1 MKLRMPWGNI
11 DQSGTTAG
19 SKRAEGSAR
28 TSHSAATAAIMN
40 RQIRSLLPGQTIR
53 GEVISRNGSDVQ
65 IKLADDMVLQAKID
79 QNMNLEVGKSMT
91 FEVRNNGSA
100 LTLSPLFENMSADV
114 NVLKAL
120 DMAGIPVNETSVA
133 MTSRMMEAGLS
144 VDRNSLQQVYR
155 EIVSF
160 PQAEVSDVVNLHKL
174 GLPVNEA
181 NINQMISYRNLT
193 HQLLDGM
200 ETVLGA
206 LPDALEGMAEEGN
219 LQGLVGVYQELFDLI
234 QEGAGEAPDLSQE
247 ILTQDSID
255 TQQTGEGLGSERVAV
270 LPDEAAVASA
280 HVGSTPEAAAEVL
293 LEGFGTV
300 GGNGGEVIPMQGLDA
315 ALQGADAAL
324 QRADTAFREE
334 AQAGEAATVST
345 TTAFSSEAVGSGDAL
360 SAASRQVLSEQLLN
374 VLSGLPIDSEEAEHL
389 AVQLRQFGQ
398 GSLSAEELFAVA
410 GRMLQAARTAESGV
424 QNLHRIFAGEEFKS
438 ILTESLKSLWL
449 IRPEEL
455 EEPGKVEDLYRR
467 IDRQLRGLTQA
478 LETGGQAESTAYRAA
493 SSMTQ
498 NIDFLNQLN
507 QMYTYIQLPLRLG
520 QDEAHGDLYVYANK
534 KSLAEKDGKISA
546 LLHLDMEHLG
556 PVDVYVTM
564 EMSKVN
570 TRFYVQDDE
579 MLDFLEAHMHI
590 LTERLAKR
598 GYDCSFSMTA
608 REKNASLNSGILPI
622 LEQEKG
628 MLVTQYAFDVRT

>member
-11 DQSGTTAG
+11 DQSGMTAG
-19 SKRAEGSAR
+19 SKRADGSAR
-28 TSHSAATAAIMN
+28 TSHSAAVAALN
-40 RQIRSLLPGQTIR
+40 RQIRSLVPGQTIR

-65 IKLADDMVLQAKID
+65 IKVADDMVLQAKID
-79 QNMNLEVGKSMT
+79 QNMNLEVGKNMT

-100 LTLSPLFENMSADV
+100 LTLSPLFENMSADQ

-120 DMAGIPVNETSVA
+120 DMAGLPVNEASVA

-160 PQAEVSDVVNLHKL
+160 PQAEVSDIVNLHKL

-181 NINQMISYRNLT
+181 NVEQMIAYRNLT

-200 ETVLGA
+200 DTVLGA
-206 LPDALEGMAEEGN
+206 LPDALEGMAAEGN
-219 LQGLVGVYQELFDLI
+219 LQGLAGLYQELFDLV
-234 QEGAGEAPDLSQE
+234 QEGAGETPDLSQE
-247 ILTQDSID
+247 MLAQEAIDSQLAD
-255 TQQTGEGLGSERVAV
+255 ESFGLDGSTVVEDAVA
-270 LPDEAAVASA
+270 EASA
-280 HVGSTPEAAAEVL
+280 HVGSTPEAAAEIL
-293 LEGFGTV
+293 LEGFGAA
-300 GGNGGEVIPMQGLDA
+300 GGNGGEASSLQEVDA
-315 ALQGADAAL
+315 VLQAGALAEGTAAVADASSSIA
-324 QRADTAFREE
+324 
-334 AQAGEAATVST
+334 
-345 TTAFSSEAVGSGDAL
+345 AFSTEATEGGEVI

-374 VLSGLPIDSEEAEHL
+374 VLSDLPMGAEEAEHI
-389 AVQLRQFGQ
+389 AMQLRQFGQ
-398 GSLSAEELFAVA
+398 GSLSAEELFAAA
-410 GRMLQAARTAESGV
+410 GRMLQAARTADGGV
-424 QNLHRIFAGEEFKS
+424 QNLHRIFAGGEFKTL
-438 ILTESLKSLWL
+438 LTESLKSLWL
-449 IRPEEL
+449 IQPEEL

-467 IDRQLRGLTQA
+467 MDRQLKSLTQA
-478 LETGGQAESTAYRAA
+478 LENGGQAESAAYRAA
-493 SSMTQ
+493 STMTQ

-507 QMYTYIQLPLRLG
+507 QMYTYIQLPLHLSQG
-520 QDEAHGDLYVYANK
+520 EAHGDLYVYANK
-534 KSLAEKDGKISA
+534 KSLADKNGKISA

-570 TRFYVQDDE
+570 TKFYVKDDE
-579 MLDFLEAHMHI
+579 MLDFLAAHMHI

-598 GYDCSFSMTA
+598 GYDCGVSLTA
-608 REKNASLNSGILPI
+608 RDKKAPLNSGILPI

>member
-19 SKRAEGSAR
+19 SKRADGSAR
-28 TSHSAATAAIMN
+28 TSHSAAVAALN
-40 RQIRSLLPGQTIR
+40 RQIRSLVPGQTIR

-65 IKLADDMVLQAKID
+65 IKVADDMVLQAKID
-79 QNMNLEVGKSMT
+79 QNMNLEVGKNMT

-100 LTLSPLFENMSADV
+100 LTLSPLFENMSADQ

-120 DMAGIPVNETSVA
+120 DMAGLPVNEASVA

-160 PQAEVSDVVNLHKL
+160 PQAEVSDIVNLHKL

-181 NINQMISYRNLT
+181 NVEQMIAYRNLT

-200 ETVLGA
+200 DTVLGA

-219 LQGLVGVYQELFDLI
+219 LQGLVGLYQELFDLV
-234 QEGAGEAPDLSQE
+234 QEGAGETPDLSQE
-247 ILTQDSID
+247 MLAQEAIDS
-255 TQQTGEGLGSERVAV
+255 QQADESFGLDGSTVIG
-270 LPDEAAVASA
+270 DAVAEASV
-280 HVGSTPEAAAEVL
+280 HVGSTPETAAEIL
-293 LEGFGTV
+293 LEGFGAA
-300 GGNGGEVIPMQGLDA
+300 GGNGGEASSLQGVDA
-315 ALQGADAAL
+315 ALQAGALAEGTAAVADASSSIA
-324 QRADTAFREE
+324 ASSTE
-334 AQAGEAATVST
+334 ATEGGEVI
-345 TTAFSSEAVGSGDAL
+345 

-374 VLSGLPIDSEEAEHL
+374 VLSDLPMGAEEAEHI
-389 AVQLRQFGQ
+389 AMQLRQFGQ
-398 GSLSAEELFAVA
+398 GSLSAEELFAAA
-410 GRMLQAARTAESGV
+410 GRMLQAARTADGGV
-424 QNLHRIFAGEEFKS
+424 QNLHRIFAGGEFKTL
-438 ILTESLKSLWL
+438 LTESLKSLWL
-449 IRPEEL
+449 IQPEEL
-455 EEPGKVEDLYRR
+455 EEPGKLEDLYRR
-467 IDRQLRGLTQA
+467 MDRQLKSLTQA
-478 LETGGQAESTAYRAA
+478 LENGGQAESAAYRAA
-493 SSMTQ
+493 STMTQ

-507 QMYTYIQLPLRLG
+507 QMYTYIQLPLHLSQG
-520 QDEAHGDLYVYANK
+520 EAHGDLYVYANK
-534 KSLAEKDGKISA
+534 KSLADKNGKISA

-570 TRFYVQDDE
+570 TKFYVKDDE
-579 MLDFLEAHMHI
+579 MLDFLAAHMHI

-598 GYDCSFSMTA
+598 GYDCGVSLTA
-608 REKNASLNSGILPI
+608 RDKKTPLNSGILPI

>member
-19 SKRAEGSAR
+19 SKRADGSAR
-28 TSHSAATAAIMN
+28 TSHSAAMAALN
-40 RQIRSLLPGQTIR
+40 RQIRSLVPGQTIR

-65 IKLADDMVLQAKID
+65 IKVADDMVLQAKID

-100 LTLSPLFENMSADV
+100 LTLSPLFENMSADQ

-120 DMAGIPVNETSVA
+120 DMAGLPVNEASVA

-160 PQAEVSDVVNLHKL
+160 PQAEVSDIVNLHKL

-181 NINQMISYRNLT
+181 NVEQMIAYRNLT

-200 ETVLGA
+200 DTVLGA

-219 LQGLVGVYQELFDLI
+219 LQGLAGLYQELFDLI
-234 QEGAGEAPDLSQE
+234 QEGAGETPDLSQE
-247 ILTQDSID
+247 MLTQEAIES
-255 TQQTGEGLGSERVAV
+255 QQE
-270 LPDEAAVASA
+270 EAGVVPEEKAALQDAIAEASA
-280 HVGSTPEAAAEVL
+280 HVGSTPEAAAEML
-293 LEGFGTV
+293 LEGFETAGD
-300 GGNGGEVIPMQGLDA
+300 GGGAVIAGQGLDM
-315 ALQGADAAL
+315 ALQAASK
-324 QRADTAFREE
+324 
-334 AQAGEAATVST
+334 AGEGTEASSAGASSMPDSST
-345 TTAFSSEAVGSGDAL
+345 NISSSEAAGSGEAI

-374 VLSGLPIDSEEAEHL
+374 VLSDLPMRPEEAEHI
-389 AVQLRQFGQ
+389 AMQLRQFGQ
-398 GSLSAEELFAVA
+398 GNLSAEDFFAAA
-410 GRMLQAARTAESGV
+410 GRMLQAARTAEGGI
-424 QNLHRIFAGEEFKS
+424 QNLHRIFAGGEFKTL
-438 ILTESLKSLWL
+438 LTESLKSLWL
-449 IRPEEL
+449 IQPEEL

-467 IDRQLRGLTQA
+467 MDRQLKSLTQA
-478 LETGGQAESTAYRAA
+478 LENGGQAESAAYRAA
-493 SSMTQ
+493 STMTQ

-507 QMYTYIQLPLRLG
+507 QMYTYIQLPLHLSQG
-520 QDEAHGDLYVYANK
+520 EAHGDLYVYANK
-534 KSLAEKDGKISA
+534 KSLADKNGKISA

-570 TRFYVQDDE
+570 TKFYVKDDE
-579 MLDFLEAHMHI
+579 MLDFLEARMHI

-598 GYDCSFSMTA
+598 GYDCNVSMTA
-608 REKNASLNSGILPI
+608 RDKKAPLNSGILPI

>member
-11 DQSGTTAG
+11 DQSGMTAG
-19 SKRAEGSAR
+19 SKRADGSAR
-28 TSHSAATAAIMN
+28 TSHSAAVAALN
-40 RQIRSLLPGQTIR
+40 RQIRSLVPGQTIR

-65 IKLADDMVLQAKID
+65 IKVADDMVLQAKID
-79 QNMNLEVGKSMT
+79 QNMNLEVGKNMT

-100 LTLSPLFENMSADV
+100 LTLSPLFENMSADQ

-120 DMAGIPVNETSVA
+120 DMAGLPVNEASVA

-160 PQAEVSDVVNLHKL
+160 PQAEVSDIVNLHKL

-181 NINQMISYRNLT
+181 NVEQMIAYRNLT

-200 ETVLGA
+200 DTVLGA
-206 LPDALEGMAEEGN
+206 LPDALEGMAAEGN
-219 LQGLVGVYQELFDLI
+219 LQGLAGLYQELFDLV
-234 QEGAGEAPDLSQE
+234 QEGAGETPDLSQE
-247 ILTQDSID
+247 MLAQEAIDSQLAD
-255 TQQTGEGLGSERVAV
+255 ESFGLDGSTVVEDAVA
-270 LPDEAAVASA
+270 EASA
-280 HVGSTPEAAAEVL
+280 HVGSTPEAAAEIL
-293 LEGFGTV
+293 LEGFGAA
-300 GGNGGEVIPMQGLDA
+300 GGNGGEASSLQEVDA
-315 ALQGADAAL
+315 VLQAGALAEGTAAVADASSSIA
-324 QRADTAFREE
+324 ASSTE
-334 AQAGEAATVST
+334 ATEGGEVI
-345 TTAFSSEAVGSGDAL
+345 

-374 VLSGLPIDSEEAEHL
+374 VLSDLPMGAEEAEHI
-389 AVQLRQFGQ
+389 AMQLRQFGQ
-398 GSLSAEELFAVA
+398 GSLSAEELFAAA
-410 GRMLQAARTAESGV
+410 GRMLQAARTADGGV
-424 QNLHRIFAGEEFKS
+424 QNLHRIFAGGEFKTL
-438 ILTESLKSLWL
+438 LTESLKSLWL
-449 IRPEEL
+449 IQPEEL

-467 IDRQLRGLTQA
+467 MDRQLKSLTQA
-478 LETGGQAESTAYRAA
+478 LENGGQAESAAYRAA
-493 SSMTQ
+493 STMTQ

-507 QMYTYIQLPLRLG
+507 QMYTYIQLPLHLSQG
-520 QDEAHGDLYVYANK
+520 EAHGDLYVYANK
-534 KSLAEKDGKISA
+534 KSLADKNGKISA

-570 TRFYVQDDE
+570 TKFYVKDDE
-579 MLDFLEAHMHI
+579 MLDFLAAHMHI

-598 GYDCSFSMTA
+598 GYDCGVSLTA
-608 REKNASLNSGILPI
+608 RDKKAPLNSGILPI

>member
-11 DQSGTTAG
+11 DQSGTTVG
-19 SKRAEGSAR
+19 SKRADGSAR
-28 TSHSAATAAIMN
+28 TSHSAALAALN
-40 RQIRSLLPGQTIR
+40 RQIRSLVPGQTIR

-65 IKLADDMVLQAKID
+65 IKVADDMVLQAKID

-100 LTLSPLFENMSADV
+100 LTLSPLFENMSADQ

-120 DMAGIPVNETSVA
+120 DMAGLPVNETSVA

-160 PQAEVSDVVNLHKL
+160 PQAEVSDIVNLHKL

-181 NINQMISYRNLT
+181 NVEQMMAYRNLT

-206 LPDALEGMAEEGN
+206 LPDALEGMAAEGN
-219 LQGLVGVYQELFDLI
+219 LQGLAGLYQELFDLV
-234 QEGAGEAPDLSQE
+234 QEGAGETPDLSQE
-247 ILTQDSID
+247 MLAQEAIDSQQEEAGVVPEGKAALQDA
-255 TQQTGEGLGSERVAV
+255 VA
-270 LPDEAAVASA
+270 EASA
-280 HVGSTPEAAAEVL
+280 HVGSTPEAAAEIL
-293 LEGFGTV
+293 LEGFGTAGE
-300 GGNGGEVIPMQGLDA
+300 GGGAAIAGQGLDI
-315 ALQGADAAL
+315 ALQADSKAGEGTEASSADASSMP
-324 QRADTAFREE
+324 DS
-334 AQAGEAATVST
+334 ST
-345 TTAFSSEAVGSGDAL
+345 NISSSEAAGSGEAI

-374 VLSGLPIDSEEAEHL
+374 VLSDLPMRPEEAEHI
-389 AVQLRQFGQ
+389 ARQLSQFGQ
-398 GSLSAEELFAVA
+398 GSLSTEEFFAAA
-410 GRMLQAARTAESGV
+410 GRMLQAARTAEDGV
-424 QNLHRIFAGEEFKS
+424 QNLHRIFAGGEFKTL
-438 ILTESLKSLWL
+438 LTESLKSLWL
-449 IRPEEL
+449 IQPEEL

-467 IDRQLRGLTQA
+467 MDRQLKSLTQA
-478 LETGGQAESTAYRAA
+478 LENGGQAESTAYRAA
-493 SSMTQ
+493 ATMTQ

-507 QMYTYIQLPLRLG
+507 QLYTYIQLPLHLSQG
-520 QDEAHGDLYVYANK
+520 EAHGDLYVYANK
-534 KSLAEKDGKISA
+534 KSLAEKNGKISA

-570 TRFYVQDDE
+570 TKFYVKDDE
-579 MLDFLEAHMHI
+579 MLDFLAAHMHI

-598 GYDCSFSMTA
+598 GYDCGVSLTA
-608 REKNASLNSGILPI
+608 RDKKAPLNSGILPI

>member
-11 DQSGTTAG
+11 DQSGTTVG
-19 SKRAEGSAR
+19 SKRADGSAR
-28 TSHSAATAAIMN
+28 TSHSAAMAALN
-40 RQIRSLLPGQTIR
+40 RQIRSLVPGQTIR

-65 IKLADDMVLQAKID
+65 IKVADDMVLQAKID

-100 LTLSPLFENMSADV
+100 LTLSPLFENMSADQ

-120 DMAGIPVNETSVA
+120 DMAGLPVNEASVA

-160 PQAEVSDVVNLHKL
+160 PQAEVSDIVNLHKL

-181 NINQMISYRNLT
+181 NVEQMIAYRNLT

-206 LPDALEGMAEEGN
+206 LPDALEGMAAEGN
-219 LQGLVGVYQELFDLI
+219 LQGLAGLYQELFDLV
-234 QEGAGEAPDLSQE
+234 QEGTGEAAGLSQE
-247 ILTQDSID
+247 MLAQEAMDSQQAEEGTEALQD
-255 TQQTGEGLGSERVAV
+255 
-270 LPDEAAVASA
+270 AAAEASA
-280 HVGSTPEAAAEVL
+280 HVGSTPEAAAEIL
-293 LEGFGTV
+293 LEGFGTA
-300 GGNGGEVIPMQGLDA
+300 GENGGAAVANQGLDM
-315 ALQGADAAL
+315 ALQA
-324 QRADTAFREE
+324 E
-334 AQAGEAATVST
+334 AKAGEGTAASSTGTPSAGDSSVPDSSTGVS
-345 TTAFSSEAVGSGDAL
+345 SPEAAGSGEAI
-360 SAASRQVLSEQLLN
+360 SAASRQVLSEQLLS
-374 VLSGLPIDSEEAEHL
+374 VLSDLPMRPEEAEHI
-389 AVQLRQFGQ
+389 AMQLRQFGQ
-398 GSLSAEELFAVA
+398 GSLSTEEFFAAA

-424 QNLHRIFAGEEFKS
+424 QNLHRIFAGGEFKNL
-438 ILTESLKSLWL
+438 LTESLKSLWL

-467 IDRQLRGLTQA
+467 MDRQLKSLAQA
-478 LETGGQAESTAYRAA
+478 LENGGQAESTAYRAA
-493 SSMTQ
+493 VTMNQ

-507 QMYTYIQLPLRLG
+507 QMYTYIQLPLHLSQG
-520 QDEAHGDLYVYANK
+520 EAHGDLYVYANK
-534 KSLAEKDGKISA
+534 KSLADKKGKITA

-570 TRFYVQDDE
+570 TKFYVKDDE

-598 GYDCSFSMTA
+598 GYDCGVTMTA
-608 REKNASLNSGILPI
+608 RDKKAPPNSGILPI

-628 MLVTQYAFDVRT
+628 MLVTRYAFDVRT